1 MLRSVI
7 KIKKNLV
14 LALCLASLFL
24 ATSAN
29 STEKSNNI
37 FLVCERHKEVRWLRI
52 FTGTDGKCKSVYSKE
67 GFSQIVSSATYFS
80 SCEAV
85 LNNVKKNIE
94 DGGFKC
100 REQKLGMVVEVD

>member
-1 MLRSVI
+1 MLNTYMNKFLSCAFFAITLIVVGQSNAAE
-7 KIKKNLV
+7 KN
-14 LALCLASLFL
+14 
-24 ATSAN
+24 
-29 STEKSNNI
+29 NNV

-52 FTGTDGKCKSVYSKE
+52 YTGSDGKCKSVYSKE
-67 GFSQIVSSATYFS
+67 GFSQVVSSATYFA

-100 REQKLGMVVEVD
+100 KEQKLGMVVEIE

>member
-1 MLRSVI
+1 MLNTYMNKLLSCVFFVVSLLLANLSHAVE
-7 KIKKNLV
+7 KN
-14 LALCLASLFL
+14 
-24 ATSAN
+24 
-29 STEKSNNI
+29 NNV

-52 FTGTDGKCKSVYSKE
+52 YTGSDGKCKSVYSKE
-67 GFSQIVSSATYFS
+67 GFSQVVSSATYFA

-100 REQKLGMVVEVD
+100 KEQKLGMVVEIE